1 MSPVFVALF
10 RMDVKQAFLFSA
22 PCLSDKRGFF
32 AALELIKMAEMTST
46 DKHYMRRALAL
57 AERGMGHVSPNPMVG
72 AVIVKDGRVIG
83 EGWHERIGGLHA
95 ERNAFRNCTE
105 DCAGATIYVTL
116 EPCCHWGRTPP
127 CTDAILEHRIA
138 RVVVGCLDPNPLVA
152 GKGLDI
158 LRAAGIECVSGV
170 LEDECRALNEVFFH
184 YITTG
189 KPFIVMKYAMTLDG
203 RIASHTGDSKWVT
216 GEAARAHV
224 HRTRKRLRAILVG
237 IGTVLADDPMLNCRI
252 ESGVDPIRLVC
263 DSTLRIPLDS
273 RLVRT
278 ARDIPTWVFCAR
290 ADAGRKA
297 ALEQAGVTVVPLPD
311 ADGARVDL
319 AAVMDYLGRQQVD
332 GVLLEGGGTLNGEA
346 LRLGLVDRVQAYLA
360 PKLIGGAAARGPV
373 EGPGIARMADALA
386 LHDLTITRL
395 EDDLLIEGRI
405 RKD

>member
-189 KPFIVMKYAMTLDG
+189 KPFVVMKYAMTLDG

-224 HRTRKRLRAILVG
+224 HRTRKWLRAILVG

>member
-1 MSPVFVALF
+1 M
-10 RMDVKQAFLFSA
+10 
-22 PCLSDKRGFF
+22 
-32 AALELIKMAEMTST
+32 
-46 DKHYMRRALAL
+46 
-57 AERGMGHVSPNPMVG
+57 
-72 AVIVKDGRVIG
+72 
-83 EGWHERIGGLHA
+83 
-95 ERNAFRNCTE
+95 
-105 DCAGATIYVTL
+105 
-116 EPCCHWGRTPP
+116 
-127 CTDAILEHRIA
+127 
-138 RVVVGCLDPNPLVA
+138 
-152 GKGLDI
+152 
-158 LRAAGIECVSGV
+158 
-170 LEDECRALNEVFFH
+170 
-184 YITTG
+184 
-189 KPFIVMKYAMTLDG
+189 
-203 RIASHTGDSKWVT
+203 
-216 GEAARAHV
+216 
-224 HRTRKRLRAILVG
+224 HRTRKWLRAILVG